1 MLSFPLSQAKTRF
14 RPGDQVYK
22 TDERDDEGNIVGKCY
37 WICCIQEEDDGTV
50 SYKLKTS
57 PNGEP
62 GDEWFTESD
71 LKEMDLA

>member
-14 RPGDQVYK
+14 RKGDQVYK
-22 TDERDDEGNIVGKCY
+22 TDERDGKGNIVRNRY
-37 WICCIQEEDDGTV
+37 WICCIREEDDGMI

-62 GDEWFTESD
+62 GETWFTESE
-71 LKEMDLA
+71 LEEMDLA